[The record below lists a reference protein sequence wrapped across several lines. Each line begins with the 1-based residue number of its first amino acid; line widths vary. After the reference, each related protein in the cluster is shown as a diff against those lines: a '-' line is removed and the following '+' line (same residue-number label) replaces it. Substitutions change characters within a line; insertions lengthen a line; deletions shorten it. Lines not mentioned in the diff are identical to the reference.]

1 MTRNSFKLVTVALVA
16 AVSAV
21 SLASHVIAADA
32 PEPTLDSLH
41 LTCSDFTH
49 NDDGSWSPVRA
60 ISFNGVIMSPDV
72 SYRKGENIN
81 GVKIVELLDNE
92 CVVH

>member
-1 MTRNSFKLVTVALVA
+1 MTRDLLKLMSVALVA
-16 AVSAV
+16 VSTL
-21 SLASHVIAADA
+21 SLASRVLAADA

-60 ISFNGVIMSPDV
+60 ISSNGVIMSPDV
-72 SYRKGENIN
+72 SYRSGVVIN
-81 GVKIVELLDNE
+81 GVKIVALLENE
-92 CVVH
+92 CIAH

>member
-1 MTRNSFKLVTVALVA
+1 MTRNLFKLATIALVA
-16 AVSAV
+16 ASTV
-21 SLASHVIAADA
+21 SLASRVIAADV

-72 SYRKGENIN
+72 SYRRGEIIN
-81 GVKIVELLDNE
+81 GVKIVALLENE

>member
-1 MTRNSFKLVTVALVA
+1 MTRNFFKLVPLVLVA
-16 AVSAV
+16 AVSAEG
-21 SLASHVIAADA
+21 LTSHVIAADA

-72 SYRKGENIN
+72 SYRRGERIN
-81 GVKIVELLDNE
+81 GVRIVELLENE
-92 CVVH
+92 CVIH

>member
-1 MTRNSFKLVTVALVA
+1 MTRDLLKLMSVALVA
-16 AVSAV
+16 VSTL
-21 SLASHVIAADA
+21 SLASRVLAADA

-72 SYRKGENIN
+72 SYRSGVVIN
-81 GVKIVELLDNE
+81 GVKIVALLENE
-92 CVVH
+92 CIAH